1 MAPSTQQR
9 ISPDGA
15 YFWDGAAWRPLSSDR
30 RSFWN
35 GAAWRPV
42 EEPSPGPP
50 YPGTAWPA
58 PRPARR
64 WPWVAGAAAL
74 VLVLGVCAAAAAGGG
89 SRNAGVRTATRP
101 DRAAAAPACA
111 APCAGVDGWT
121 VHAANLRYDTSARRS
136 FEVPEAGNVLVTV
149 EVTFTNHTG
158 SERNAN
164 PFQFVLRDGAGVKH
178 TVRWIGACP
187 LWSGVNLTAGASYG
201 PKCLAFEAA
210 AGHPAGLVLVWTPNL
225 LGPDHE
231 MPLS

>member
-15 YFWDGAAWRPLSSDR
+15 YYWDGGAWRPLSSDR

-42 EEPSPGPP
+42 EDPI
-50 YPGTAWPA
+50 TAASWPA
-58 PRPARR
+58 PRRARR
-64 WPWVAGAAAL
+64 WPWVAGSVAL
-74 VLVLGVCAAAAAGGG
+74 VLLFGVCAAAAARGGE
-89 SRNAGVRTATRP
+89 RATGARP
-101 DRAAAAPACA
+101 AAPPAQASTVAAAPACA
-111 APCAGVDGWT
+111 PPCADVDGWT
-121 VHAANLRYDTSARRS
+121 VHAANVRYDTSARRS
-136 FEVPEAGNVLVTV
+136 FEVPESGNVLVTV
-149 EVTFTNHTG
+149 DVTFANHTG

-187 LWSGVNLTAGASYG
+187 LWSGVNLTAGATYG

-210 AGHPAGLVLVWTPNL
+210 AGKPSGLTLVWTPNL
-225 LGPDHE
+225 LGADHE
-231 MPLS
+231 IPLS